1 MAALLKR
8 KLGRTGLDVTVLGFG
23 AMELRGSGAAIR
35 NGKPL
40 APGQAERVL
49 NAVLDA
55 GINFID
61 TSIDYGVSEESI
73 GNSISHRRHEYFLAS
88 KCGCN
93 TDPPSAPAGVGG
105 RHLYTRKNVVDG
117 VRLSLK
123 RMKTDY
129 LDLVQ
134 FHGNPPDEMRD
145 EAIQALLDL
154 RREGKVRSIGVSTGL
169 PDIANLIKMGVF
181 DAFQMP
187 YSALE
192 REHEAVIT
200 QAAKAGAGAIIRGGV
215 ARGEPGH
222 GLADPE
228 RWKMWDKAN
237 LSELLDGMSQFE
249 FLLRFTISHPDLS
262 TTIVGTLDPGHVAQN
277 VAAASKGPLPADL
290 YNEAK
295 RRLAAAGALPVR

>member
-23 AMELRGSGAAIR
+23 AMELRGPGAAIR

-40 APGQAERVL
+40 APGQAKRVL
-49 NAVLDA
+49 TSVLDA

-73 GNSISHRRHEYFLAS
+73 GTHISHRRHEYFLAS

-93 TDPPSAPAGVGG
+93 ADPTSVPAGVGG
-105 RHLYTRKNVVDG
+105 RHVYTRKNVLDG
-117 VRLSLK
+117 VHLSLK
-123 RMKTDY
+123 RMRTDY

-134 FHGNPPDEMRD
+134 FHGNPPDAMRD
-145 EAIQALLDL
+145 EAVQALLDL
-154 RREGKVRSIGVSTGL
+154 KREGKVRAIGVSTGL
-169 PDIANLIKMGVF
+169 PDVANLIKMRVF

-222 GLADPE
+222 GLADPD
-228 RWKMWDKAN
+228 RWKMWDKAK

-262 TTIVGTLDPGHVAQN
+262 TTIVGTLDPDHVAQN
-277 VAAASKGPLPADL
+277 VAAASKGPLPADV
-290 YNEAK
+290 YNEAR
-295 RRLAAAGALPVR
+295 RRLVGAGALAV